1 MRFWGTIITI
11 LVLDQ
16 LSKFGIS
23 GGMILGD
30 SKPLIDGILNLT
42 YVHNQGAA
50 FSILQGKY
58 WFFIAMALV
67 ISAVM
72 IYLNLKYYLGKW
84 LQYSMGLIVG
94 GSLGNAVDRFLYGSV
109 RDFFSIGWFPIF
121 NIADMA
127 ITIGGALLMLYVLM
141 EDNKS
146 KYDF

>member
-1 MRFWGTIITI
+1 
-11 LVLDQ
+11 
-16 LSKFGIS
+16 
-23 GGMILGD
+23 
-30 SKPLIDGILNLT
+30 
-42 YVHNQGAA
+42 
-50 FSILQGKY
+50 
-58 WFFIAMALV
+58 MALV

-72 IYLNLKYYLGKW
+72 IFLNLKYYLGKW